1 MESSNS
7 ESERYAELSRQY
19 IQRADEYLRAGDR
32 VQASEKGW
40 GAVAEAVKSIAEQR
54 GWNHWGHHLLNDVAF
69 QLSEEWNRHDVRILF
84 DAMEKLHINFYE
96 DNMGPD
102 AIAASVS
109 DAKTLLSELE
119 SLRALPPR
127 PVVLDSRERRLR
139 WRRLTGEL
147 LPIGTETN
155 RQNNGNSSGAG

>member
-1 MESSNS
+1 MEPSNS

-19 IQRADEYLRAGDR
+19 ISRADEYLRAGDR

-54 GWNHWGHHLLNDVAF
+54 GWNHNSQRLLNDIAF
-69 QLSEEWNRHDVRILF
+69 QLSEEWARPDVRTLF
-84 DAMEKLHINFYE
+84 NAAKDLHINFYE
-96 DNMGPD
+96 DNRGLD
-102 AIAASVS
+102 DIAASVG
-109 DAKTLLSELE
+109 DAKTLLRELE
-119 SLRALPPR
+119 TLRNLMPR

-147 LPIGTETN
+147 LPLGSETDE
-155 RQNNGNSSGAG
+155 SG

>member
-1 MESSNS
+1 MGLEPS

-40 GAVAEAVKSIAEQR
+40 GAVAEAIKSIAEQR
-54 GWNHWGHHLLNDVAF
+54 GWNHQGYRLLNDIAF
-69 QLSEEWNRHDVRILF
+69 QLSEEWRRPDMRILF

-96 DNMGPD
+96 DNMGLD
-102 AIAASVS
+102 AIASSVG
-109 DAKTLLSELE
+109 DAKTLLRELE
-119 SLRALPPR
+119 TLRKLPPR
-127 PVVLDSRERRLR
+127 PVILDSRERRLR

-147 LPIGTETN
+147 LPLGSDSDE
-155 RQNNGNSSGAG
+155 SG